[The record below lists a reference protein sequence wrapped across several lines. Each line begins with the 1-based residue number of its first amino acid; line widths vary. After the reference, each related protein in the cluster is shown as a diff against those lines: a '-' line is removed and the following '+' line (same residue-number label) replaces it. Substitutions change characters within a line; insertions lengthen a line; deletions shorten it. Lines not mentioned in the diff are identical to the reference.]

1 MLYIKN
7 NVITSCPSIPYV
19 SNPSH
24 NTILSNGW
32 EVYEPAVNDTQ
43 WPTLIRITAPAT
55 LADERPEL
63 LLYLYKCERV
73 RGLPIDREGDNV
85 VIYCNEIVEAD
96 IPALKSDSRIQV
108 EGRDEEALEY
118 LQGLGLPHM
127 GSGK

>member
-43 WPTLIRITAPAT
+43 WPHRLRITAPAT

-73 RGLPIDREGDNV
+73 RGLLVEKEGDTII
-85 VIYCNEIVEAD
+85 IYCNEIVEAD
-96 IPALKSDSRIQV
+96 VDIIRSEPRITVEACDDAAL
-108 EGRDEEALEY
+108 AY
-118 LQGLGLPHM
+118 LHGLGLIL
-127 GSGK
+127 